1 MCILSAGPSC
11 EIVVIGIQGLRFAYG
26 RHELYQQFD
35 LQVDAPG
42 VYGVFGRNGSGKST
56 LLKMI
61 AGLLFRKGGDIG
73 VAGFDPGR
81 RHPDFL
87 SSVYIVPEEFH
98 LPNLSCDRLAR
109 LQAGFYPRF
118 SRAVLDEALSV
129 FGLNADTGFDSMSL
143 GEKKKAVLAFALATR
158 TPVLLLDE
166 PTNGLDIV
174 GRDQFKA
181 LVQAPEQRERAI
193 LISTHQAH
201 DLERVMQ
208 HMVFID
214 QGRLALSAPMEVLS
228 RTLKVGMAA
237 DATAAASIPDLIY
250 SEPVGE
256 QVAYVAARGPGEPPA
271 PIHIELLYKALCKDK
286 QRVLDAIR
294 QPGGGHV

>member
-1 MCILSAGPSC
+1 M
-11 EIVVIGIQGLRFAYG
+11 RFAYG
-26 RHELYQQFD
+26 RHVLYEHFD
-35 LQVDAPG
+35 LQVETPG
-42 VYGVFGRNGSGKST
+42 VYGIFGRNGSGKST
-56 LLKMI
+56 LLKLI
-61 AGLLFRKGGDIG
+61 AGLLFRKGGDLR

-87 SSVYIVPEEFH
+87 AGMYIVPEEFH
-98 LPNLSCDRLAR
+98 LPNLSCARLAE

-118 SRAVLDEALSV
+118 SRTVLDESLSV
-129 FGLNADTGFDSMSL
+129 FGLDAHAGFNAMSL

-181 LVQAPEQRERAI
+181 LVQAPEQRDRVV

-214 QGRLALSAPMEVLS
+214 QGRLALSAPMDTLS
-228 RTLKVGMAA
+228 RTLKVGMAPDA
-237 DATAAASIPDLIY
+237 PATASIANLIY

-256 QVAYVAARGPGEPPA
+256 QVAYVAARDAGERPA
-271 PIHIELLYKALCKDK
+271 PVHIELLYKALCKDK
-286 QRVLDAIR
+286 QRVLDAIER
-294 QPGGGHV
+294 GGNAHV

>member
-1 MCILSAGPSC
+1 
-11 EIVVIGIQGLRFAYG
+11 
-26 RHELYQQFD
+26 
-35 LQVDAPG
+35 
-42 VYGVFGRNGSGKST
+42 
-56 LLKMI
+56 LLKLVS
-61 AGLLFRKGGDIG
+61 GLLFRKGGELR
-73 VAGFDPGR
+73 VAGFDPGL
-81 RHPDFL
+81 RHPGFL

-98 LPNLSCDRLAR
+98 LPNLSCERLAR

-118 SRAVLDEALSV
+118 SKAVLDDALSV
-129 FGLNADTGFDSMSL
+129 FGLDAGASFNAMSL

-158 TPVLLLDE
+158 TPILLLDE

-181 LVQAPEQRERAI
+181 LLQAPEQRDRAV

-214 QGRLALSAPMEVLS
+214 QGRLALSAPMETLS

-237 DATAAASIPDLIY
+237 DAQAAASVNGLIY
-250 SEPVGE
+250 SEAVGE
-256 QVAYVAARGPGEPPA
+256 QVAYVAARGPEERPA
-271 PIHIELLYKALCKDK
+271 PIHVELLYKALCKDK
-286 QRVLDAIR
+286 QRVLDAIAR
-294 QPGGGHV
+294 VGGGHV

>member
-1 MCILSAGPSC
+1 VI
-11 EIVVIGIQGLRFAYG
+11 EIRGLRFAYG
-26 RHELYQQFD
+26 RHVLYEHFD
-35 LQVDAPG
+35 LRIEAAG

-56 LLKMI
+56 LLKLI
-61 AGLLFRKGGDIG
+61 SGLLFRKDGDLR

-81 RHPDFL
+81 RHPGFL

-98 LPNLSCDRLAR
+98 LPNLSCARLAE

-118 SRAVLDEALSV
+118 SRAVLDQALSV
-129 FGLNADTGFDSMSL
+129 FGLDARASFNTMSL

-158 TPVLLLDE
+158 TPILLLDE

-181 LVQAPEQRERAI
+181 LIQAPEQGDRVV

-214 QGRLALSAPMEVLS
+214 QGRLALSSPMQTLS
-228 RTLKVGMAA
+228 RTLKVGMAP
-237 DATAAASIPDLIY
+237 DARAAASVDGSIY

-256 QVAYVAARGPGEPPA
+256 QVAYVAARGPEERPA

-286 QRVLDAIR
+286 ERVLDAIR
-294 QPGGGHV
+294 TSGGRHV

>member
-1 MCILSAGPSC
+1 M
-11 EIVVIGIQGLRFAYG
+11 
-26 RHELYQQFD
+26 LYEHFD
-35 LQVDAPG
+35 LQIDAPG
-42 VYGVFGRNGSGKST
+42 VYGIFGRNGSGKST
-56 LLKMI
+56 LLKLI
-61 AGLLFRKGGDIG
+61 SGLLFRKGGDIR
-73 VAGFDPGR
+73 VAGFDPGL

-87 SSVYIVPEEFH
+87 SGIYIVPEEFH
-98 LPNLSCDRLAR
+98 LPNLSCARLAE

-129 FGLNADTGFDSMSL
+129 FGLDAQASFNAMSL

-158 TPVLLLDE
+158 TPILLLDE

-181 LVQAPEQRERAI
+181 LVQAPEQRDRVV

-214 QGRLALSAPMEVLS
+214 QGRLALSAPMEALS
-228 RTLKVGMAA
+228 RTLRIGMAP
-237 DATAAASIPDLIY
+237 DAQAAASIGNLIY

-256 QVAYVAARGPGEPPA
+256 QVAYIAARGPEERPT

-286 QRVLDAIR
+286 DRVLDAIR
-294 QPGGGHV
+294 QPGGDHV